1 MKLVKN
7 KYLEIVSGDINDY
20 KLIENISKD
29 CSHIINLV
37 PLIPY
42 SYDAPVSNFYTNFNG
57 VLNLLEIIKT
67 DRKKF

>member
-29 CSHIINLV
+29 CSHIINL
-37 PLIPY
+37 
-42 SYDAPVSNFYTNFNG
+42 SDFNFYTIF
-57 VLNLLEIIKT
+57 L
-67 DRKKF
+67 